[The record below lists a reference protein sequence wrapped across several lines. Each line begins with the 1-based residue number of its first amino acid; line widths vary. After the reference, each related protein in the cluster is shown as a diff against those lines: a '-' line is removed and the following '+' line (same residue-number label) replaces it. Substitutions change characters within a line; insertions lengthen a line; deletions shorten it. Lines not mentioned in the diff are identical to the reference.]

1 MCVTNLQSLPDD
13 LDTKWPMGA
22 IIQIE
27 YSQLIALP
35 LSLIRLKPLFLFL
48 TGNPLTELPP
58 ETFEVEGLMY
68 LGISDTNLRELP
80 RNVTHVSPSL
90 SLIEIGNSDI
100 SYFWSWVDELVGR
113 ADNPAFILAEGSIYC
128 EELKN
133 IQNGTI
139 TSFGIPLSPDYSRI
153 LMNTSTSNWEAI
165 ARIVDCD
172 FVDTPYYPLVYEDE
186 INAISAPPPLMTP
199 QVAQKTPTNGVH
211 LSCWVFA
218 VWWVLMVSA
227 GVVTCAYNA
236 LYAYCYWKLN
246 GILLASHF
254 DRDGC
259 VSRVNVL
266 VLINGEYFD
275 VILICREIVEMTR
288 QTAQACRM
296 SKLLPRSIACS
307 RLSWP
312 FEQNQARR
320 RFTCIVFD
328 CLLDLMGVE
337 LIVVLSYI
345 TDYDPDA
352 TDFGEIM
359 WNNDE
364 WTAQALDK
372 FKMVRWLHGRI

>member
-1 MCVTNLQSLPDD
+1 
-13 LDTKWPMGA
+13 MGA

-68 LGISDTNLRELP
+68 LGISDNNLRELP
-80 RNVTHVSPSL
+80 KNVTHVSPSL

-113 ADNPAFILAEGSIYC
+113 ADNPAFILAEDSTYC

-186 INAISAPPPLMTP
+186 INAISAPPPL
-199 QVAQKTPTNGVH
+199 V
-211 LSCWVFA
+211 
-218 VWWVLMVSA
+218 
-227 GVVTCAYNA
+227 
-236 LYAYCYWKLN
+236 
-246 GILLASHF
+246 
-254 DRDGC
+254 
-259 VSRVNVL
+259 
-266 VLINGEYFD
+266 
-275 VILICREIVEMTR
+275 R
-288 QTAQACRM
+288 QR
-296 SKLLPRSIACS
+296 
-307 RLSWP
+307 
-312 FEQNQARR
+312 
-320 RFTCIVFD
+320 
-328 CLLDLMGVE
+328 
-337 LIVVLSYI
+337 
-345 TDYDPDA
+345 
-352 TDFGEIM
+352 
-359 WNNDE
+359 
-364 WTAQALDK
+364 
-372 FKMVRWLHGRI
+372 